1 MPIKIYIL
9 KYMLSKSQPVGISD
23 RFEKKEIV
31 KWHEKFQMVQN
42 KWIET
47 NQNGR
52 FEALQEQRF
61 TKKDW
66 TLFKNKI
73 ADWQEAYMNSLNK
86 EYIELLSEDAN
97 PSEKFWRLDKKIKED
112 RKKTGVQLEMSRSNL
127 IYNIISLIN
136 DGAISFEDL
145 EEFSDELKKTVSA
158 FVER

>member
-1 MPIKIYIL
+1 M
-9 KYMLSKSQPVGISD
+9 
-23 RFEKKEIV
+23 
-31 KWHEKFQMVQN
+31 
-42 KWIET
+42 
-47 NQNGR
+47 
-52 FEALQEQRF
+52 QEQRF

-66 TLFKNKI
+66 ALFKNKI
-73 ADWQEAYMNSLNK
+73 VNWQEAYMNMLNK

-112 RKKTGVQLEMSRSNL
+112 RKKIGVQLEMSRSNL

-145 EEFSDELKKTVSA
+145 EEFSDELKETVSV

>member
-1 MPIKIYIL
+1 M
-9 KYMLSKSQPVGISD
+9 
-23 RFEKKEIV
+23 
-31 KWHEKFQMVQN
+31 
-42 KWIET
+42 
-47 NQNGR
+47 
-52 FEALQEQRF
+52 QEQRF

-73 ADWQEAYMNSLNK
+73 VNWQEAYMNMLNK

-97 PSEKFWRLDKKIKED
+97 PSEKFWRLNKKIKED

-145 EEFSDELKKTVSA
+145 EEFSDELKETVSA

>member
-1 MPIKIYIL
+1 
-9 KYMLSKSQPVGISD
+9 
-23 RFEKKEIV
+23 
-31 KWHEKFQMVQN
+31 MVQS

-66 TLFKNKI
+66 TVFKNKI
-73 ADWQEAYMNSLNK
+73 ADWQEAYMNRLNK
-86 EYIELLSEDAN
+86 EYIELLCEDAN

-145 EEFSDELKKTVSA
+145 EEFSDELKETVSA